1 VIAQPTDGRA
11 DPAAGDRPLY
21 REELDDHCVFFLDH
35 LPAGRREIRHAMRA
49 VFAGDFRALPV
60 TAEAMYVPVI
70 AAHSIATRL
79 RVVAAGRAIPGAACR
94 MN

>member
-1 VIAQPTDGRA
+1 MAEPIPPQATGS
-11 DPAAGDRPLY
+11 LC
-21 REELDDHCVFFLDH
+21 REELDDRCVFFLDH

-79 RVVAAGRAIPGAACR
+79 RVVATGRAIPGAACR